1 MIRVIPFF
9 TTESQLVK
17 ALQKG
22 EARAQ
27 KTVYDRYSAK
37 MLAICVRYVS
47 NRADAEDVMIDGF
60 MRVYEKVGQFREDGS
75 FEGWMRRIMVTES
88 LMFLRR
94 AKSLRQEV
102 SLDELTTEPDCQ
114 WANDNIEADTLLH
127 LVSQL
132 PDGYRTVFN
141 LYAIEGYSHTEIA
154 GMLGISEGTSKSQLS
169 RARAV
174 LQQGV
179 KTLEYEYSV
188 KNYGRTAN

>member
-1 MIRVIPFF
+1 MIRIIPFF

-17 ALQKG
+17 ALRKG

-27 KTVYDRYSAK
+27 KVVYDRYSAK

-47 NRADAEDVMIDGF
+47 NRADAEDIMIDGF
-60 MRVYEKVGQFREDGS
+60 MRIYEKIGQFREDGS

-94 AKSLRQEV
+94 TKSLRQEV
-102 SLDELTTEPDCQ
+102 PLDELTTEPNCQ
-114 WANDNIEADTLLH
+114 WVNDNVGAETLLR
-127 LVSQL
+127 LIGQL
-132 PDGYRTVFN
+132 PDGYRTIFN
-141 LYAIEGYSHTEIA
+141 LYAIEGYSHVEIA

-169 RARAV
+169 RARAI

-179 KTLEYEYSV
+179 KKIDSEYSV
-188 KNYGRTAN
+188 KTYGKTAN